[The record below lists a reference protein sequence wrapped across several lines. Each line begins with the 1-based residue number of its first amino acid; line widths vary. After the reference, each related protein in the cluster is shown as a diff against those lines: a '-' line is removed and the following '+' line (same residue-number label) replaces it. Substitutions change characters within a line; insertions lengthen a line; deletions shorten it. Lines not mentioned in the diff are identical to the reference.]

1 MKKRLLA
8 LLLAV
13 VMVAGMI
20 PAIAAANPTPARVIH
35 PDTTSRA
42 TYTFYVGENVVDT
55 QIVKAG
61 DTLNEPAA
69 PTGAGKLFLGWVY
82 EDGSNVTFGTVASVK
97 EEEVKVIAK
106 FDDVQYLLFMD
117 KKEDGRVVGCKTIP
131 KDGSVNTADVTF
143 PVGTEQAVTGW
154 VDADGRAVE
163 TVTYGQEIY
172 VLYAVVEDGYWLHF
186 DTNGGSYIAPQF
198 FTDTPDE
205 PTTNPTK
212 PGYTFEGWYLDERC
226 MEPADF
232 SEITGTCTVYANWI
246 AEGNVQY
253 TVLHM
258 QENANDDG
266 YSTKDIETKSGAT
279 GAQTNATANRYDGF
293 TAQPITQQTIKGDG
307 STIVKVYYER
317 EEYEVKFYYWESK
330 FFGGDWKEYTDFCI
344 KAKYGAYIGDKWP
357 TMSGSSTW
365 STNSKLTWGGN
376 LQGPYQVNIETMP
389 LGGASFYGPK
399 TGDDSETAYYYVE
412 ILPDETGSETWNN
425 VRYKLHHS
433 DTSPGTDYT
442 VTDEDKYPIT
452 GFTYVGLKANKVN
465 GGKYAYNNAKFF
477 YTRNTY
483 HLQFISGGT
492 PVRTEDVPFE
502 ADISN
507 HKNYEPDTPPAGKD
521 GYVFGGWYDNELG
534 EGAAYDFTGK
544 TMPAQ
549 NITLHAKWVAPVHTV
564 TFWQDETAAN
574 PLKKIE
580 NILHGSTI
588 TEDQA
593 PEATV
598 GDGEEFYGWTLRVGT
613 PFNFDTKITEDYNL
627 YARVGSEKGYKL
639 TYSVNGDETLVKD
652 DYHYAKDTPAV
663 VKNYTPEDEDT
674 DKVFLGWDTSE
685 ESTTV
690 VYKPGATIKMTDD
703 TILYAVFG
711 PKTGTVSLT
720 YHSNFGTDATQTV
733 DDIANNGLI
742 TVSDY
747 DDLSKLPTREGYSF
761 RGWSTTATGSVE
773 YKANDSA
780 VIDNVDAATANHLY
794 AVWQIKTYSYTVE
807 YYIDGTK
814 NDTLTVT
821 DSAPFGM
828 VINSYP
834 VKCPTG
840 YKLEKTEN
848 FPLTIGTDELAN
860 VIKVYY
866 VKDTFKLTIHYVYED
881 GTEAKPDYTA
891 DVAVNESYSVP
902 SPTIDGYTANTTTVS
917 GTMPSQDVTETVT
930 YTKRTDLSYTVNYYW
945 NETQVEVAV
954 SKTVNDQT
962 FNASV
967 TESPIAVEGYT
978 AVSSD
983 STNLTIGTGANVINF
998 YYYKNVTL
1006 TANRGSKVYNGQPQT
1021 LTGYTSAPEGVTFE
1035 NVTASGSG
1043 TNKGEYDVE
1052 FATDPVNKVSTDEKY
1067 IVAAANPGKLTI
1079 TPLAL
1084 TYVGESKTVTYNGQ
1098 QQSITG
1104 ITEKTGKTLPTG
1116 HTLSGLTYLAEGTNA
1131 GVYNGAF
1138 TGTAKIED
1146 ASGTDVTANYEIKTE
1161 LGKLTIEKSEA
1172 EVIVKITGE
1181 TRTETYNGSEWTVTG
1196 YTTDIGSKPIT
1207 VALKPGSKAEAKG
1220 TNAGEYKMGLK
1231 ETDFEATSDNYSN
1244 IKIEVVDGWL
1254 KINPITDEVTVTIT
1268 GNNKTVKYNGAEQKV
1283 EGYTYKAEDT
1293 AGKAI
1298 SNKQFT
1304 VALKSGHKAEAT
1316 GTSIGTYPMN
1326 LKGSDFTVTS
1336 TNYSNITVKVNDGW
1350 LKIVSNAIHFDPNDI
1365 DGEPIAEKY
1374 LIVRNGTAPEETFE
1388 VVIKQ
1393 LRGEQLSDGAATLS
1407 GKGGRK
1413 DFNGFEQLTFTAA
1426 GTYTYTIGE
1435 TDHNTRYMRYDS
1447 SLYTLTIVVTEG
1459 RSGLAISDVYY
1470 TDDAGKVSRSFPI
1483 TFNNTYSRSTTPV
1496 IIPSTP
1502 SQLNTDDHYAY
1513 VIGYPDGSVH
1523 PNGEIT
1529 RAEVATIFFRL
1540 LRDDVRSANFTTYNA
1555 YTDVSADKWYNNPI
1569 STMSRLGIIKGYPDG
1584 TFRPNDPITRAEFA
1598 AIAARF
1604 DEHKAA
1610 KLASFTDIYGHWA
1623 ISEISLAYENGWIKG
1638 YNDGTFRPNR
1648 NITRAE
1654 AMALINRVLNRA
1666 PEKPSDLLNNMNKWT
1681 DNMDTTKW
1689 YYLDVQEATNS
1700 HDYTRKTN
1708 NYEMWKKM
1716 RTDPNWAKYER

>member
-69 PTGAGKLFLGWVY
+69 PTGAGEFLGWVD
-82 EDGSNVTFGTVASVK
+82 EEGDPIAFGTVASVDGD
-97 EEEVKVIAK
+97 VKA
-106 FDDVQYLLFMD
+106 FASFSDVQYLLFMD
-117 KKEDGRVVGCKTIP
+117 TDEDDGRVVACKTLA
-131 KDGSVNTADVTF
+131 KGDTVTTADVTF
-143 PVGTEQAVTGW
+143 PVGAEQAVTGW
-154 VDADGRAVE
+154 VGADGRAVE

-344 KAKYGAYIGDKWP
+344 KAKYGAYIGDQWP
-357 TMSGSSTW
+357 TKNGSSTW
-365 STNSKLTWGGN
+365 STNKNLDWDGS

-389 LGGASFYGPK
+389 LNGAKFYGPK
-399 TGDDSETAYYYVE
+399 TAGGSETAYYYVE
-412 ILPDETGSETWNN
+412 ILPGEAGSETWNN
-425 VRYKLHHS
+425 VQYKLHHS
-433 DTSPGTDYT
+433 DTSPGTGFV

-452 GFTYVGLKANKVN
+452 GFTYVGLKANQTWN
-465 GGKYAYNNAKFF
+465 GKFAYNNAKFF

-483 HLQFISGGT
+483 QLKFISGGS
-492 PVRTEDVPFE
+492 PVNTENVKFE

-507 HKNYEPDTPPAGKD
+507 HASYEPKTPPTGKE
-521 GYVFGGWYDNELG
+521 GYVFAGWYDNEQG

-564 TFWQDETAAN
+564 TFWHDTTE
-574 PLKKIE
+574 LGKIE
-580 NILHGSTI
+580 NIAHGSTI
-588 TEDQA
+588 TEEQA
-593 PEATV
+593 PTV
-598 GDGEEFYGWTLRVGT
+598 KVEENEEFYGWTLATGT
-613 PFNFDTKITEDYNL
+613 PFSFNTEIRDSYNL
-627 YARVGSEKGYKL
+627 YAKVGSKDGYKL
-639 TYSVNGDETLVKD
+639 TYDVGGNTETVVDLK
-652 DYHYAKDTPAV
+652 HYAKNTDAVIMNCDAGIPAG
-663 VKNYTPEDEDT
+663 
-674 DKVFLGWDTSE
+674 KVFLGWAKTDGGD
-685 ESTTV
+685 V
-690 VYKPGATIKMTDD
+690 AYRPGATIEMTAD
-703 TILYAVFG
+703 TTLHAVFG

-720 YHSNFGTDATQTV
+720 YHSNFDTDAEYTV
-733 DDIANNGLI
+733 DEIANNGLV
-742 TVSDY
+742 TVLGY
-747 DDLSKLPTREGYSF
+747 DTKKLPERKGYSF
-761 RGWSTTATGSVE
+761 LGWNTEADGTGDTYAE
-773 YKANDSA
+773 GDSA
-780 VIDNVDAATANHLY
+780 VIDNVDAATTNHLY
-794 AVWQIKTYSYTVE
+794 AVWQINSYDYTVE

-814 NDTLTVT
+814 DADKTETV
-821 DSAPFGM
+821 SAPFGTQ
-828 VINSYP
+828 ITTYP
-834 VKCPTG
+834 NKCPTG
-840 YKLEKTEN
+840 YKFEKHEN
-848 FPLTIGTDELAN
+848 IPLTIGTDESAN

-945 NETQVEVAV
+945 NGTTDKVAE
-954 SKTVNDQT
+954 SKTVTGKTYQE
-962 FNASV
+962 SV
-967 TESPIAVEGYT
+967 TESPIPVEGYT
-978 AVSSD
+978 VVNGAEQP
-983 STNLTIGTGANVINF
+983 LTIGTGANVINF

-1006 TANRGSKVYNGQPQT
+1006 AANSDSKVYNGQPQT
-1021 LTGYTSAPEGVTFE
+1021 LTGYTGAPGGVTFE
-1035 NVTASGSG
+1035 DVTASGFG
-1043 TNKGEYDVE
+1043 TNVGEYNVTFSDG
-1052 FATDPVNKVSTDEKY
+1052 AVNKISTDSKY
-1067 IVAAANPGKLTI
+1067 IVTAANPGKLTI
-1079 TPLAL
+1079 TRLAL

-1104 ITEKTGKTLPTG
+1104 ITEKTGKTLPDG

-1146 ASGTDVTANYEIKTE
+1146 ASGTDVTANYEIETE

-1172 EVIVKITGE
+1172 EVIVKITGN

-1207 VALKPGSKAEAKG
+1207 VTLKSGHKAEAKG
-1220 TNAGEYKMGLK
+1220 TNAGEYKMGL
-1231 ETDFEATSDNYSN
+1231 TADDFEAASDNYSN

-1254 KINPITDEVTVTIT
+1254 KINPVTDPVIVTVT

-1283 EGYTYKAEDT
+1283 DGYTYKAEDA

-1298 SNKQFT
+1298 SNTQFA
-1304 VALKSGHKAEAT
+1304 VALADGSKAEAR
-1316 GTSIGTYPMN
+1316 GTNVDTYPMN
-1326 LKGSDFTVTS
+1326 LKATDFTAAS
-1336 TNYSNITVKVNDGW
+1336 QNYSNITIRVNDGW

-1413 DFNGFEQLTFTAA
+1413 DFTGFEKLTFTAA

-1435 TDHNTRYMRYDS
+1435 TDNNTRYMRYDS

>member
-1 MKKRLLA
+1 MKKRILA

-20 PAIAAANPTPARVIH
+20 PAIAAANPMPARVIH

-172 VLYAVVEDGYWLHF
+172 VLYAVVENGHWLHF
-186 DTNGGSYIAPQF
+186 ETNGGSYIAPQF

-212 PGYTFEGWYLDERC
+212 PGYTFGGWYLDAKC
-226 MEPADF
+226 MDPADF

-258 QENANDDG
+258 QENADDDG
-266 YSTKDIETKSGAT
+266 YSTKNIETKSGAT

-293 TAQPITQQTIKGDG
+293 TAQPITQQTIMGDG

-317 EEYEVKFYYWESK
+317 NEYEVKFFYRENRKWN
-330 FFGGDWKEYTDFCI
+330 EYTDIRI

-357 TMSGSSTW
+357 TMHGSSTW
-365 STNSKLTWGGN
+365 STNEDLYWGK

-389 LGGASFYGPK
+389 LNGAKFYGPK
-399 TGDDSETAYYYVE
+399 TASGSETAYYYVE
-412 ILPDETGSETWNN
+412 ILLGETVDLNKNGID
-425 VRYKLHHS
+425 YKLHHK
-433 DTSPGTDYT
+433 DTSPGTGYT
-442 VTDEDKYPIT
+442 VTKEDKYNIT
-452 GFTYVGLKANKVN
+452 GFTYKEGTGN
-465 GGKYAYNNAKFF
+465 GASYDNAKFF
-477 YTRNTY
+477 YTRNSY
-483 HLQFISGGT
+483 DLIFINGSEKKAESVKFG
-492 PVRTEDVPFE
+492 
-502 ADISN
+502 ADISG
-507 HKNYEPDTPPAGKD
+507 KSYTPTTPPAGMD
-521 GYVFGGWYDNELG
+521 GYVFAGWYDNEQG
-534 EGAAYDFTGK
+534 EGEEYTFTGK

-549 NITLHAKWVAPVHTV
+549 SITLYAKWVAPIHTV
-564 TFWQDETAAN
+564 TFWRDTTAEE

-580 NILHGSTI
+580 NIQHGNTI
-588 TEDQA
+588 TAEDA
-593 PEATV
+593 PTVTV
-598 GDGEEFYGWTLRVGT
+598 GNGEEFYGWTLRDGT
-613 PFNFDTKITEDYNL
+613 PFNFNTEIRSNYDL
-627 YARVGSEKGYKL
+627 YAKVGSEKGYKL
-639 TYSVNGDETLVKD
+639 TYDVNGDTETVVDLK
-652 DYHYAKDTPAV
+652 HYAKNTDAVIMNCDKGIPAG
-663 VKNYTPEDEDT
+663 
-674 DKVFLGWDTSE
+674 KVFLGWTASE
-685 ESTTV
+685 NGTTV
-690 VYKPGATIKMTDD
+690 DYRPGATIEMTDD
-703 TILYAVFG
+703 TTLYAVFG
-711 PKTGTVSLT
+711 DKTGTVSLT
-720 YHSNFGTDATQTV
+720 YHSNFDTDATQTV
-733 DDIANNGLI
+733 DDIANNDKV
-742 TVSDY
+742 TVSKY
-747 DDLSKLPTREGYSF
+747 DDLLQLPTREGYTF
-761 RGWSTTATGSVE
+761 RGWNTKEDGTG
-773 YKANDSA
+773 DSYAAGTKA
-780 VIDNVDAATANHLY
+780 VIDNDGSNDLY
-794 AVWQIKTYSYTVE
+794 AVWQIKSYAYTVE
-807 YYIDGTK
+807 YYIDGVKDNSKTE
-814 NDTLTVT
+814 NSTADFGTVI
-821 DSAPFGM
+821 DSYT
-828 VINSYP
+828 N
-834 VKCPTG
+834 KCPDG
-840 YKLEKTEN
+840 YKLEKEEN
-848 FPLTIGTDELAN
+848 LPLTIGAVAADN

-866 VKDTFKLTIHYVYED
+866 VKNTFKLTIHYVYED

-945 NETQVEVAV
+945 NGTTDKVAE
-954 SKTVNDQT
+954 SKTVTGKTYQE
-962 FNASV
+962 SV
-967 TESPIAVEGYT
+967 TESPIPVEGYT
-978 AVSSD
+978 VVNGAEQP
-983 STNLTIGTGANVINF
+983 LTIGTGANVINF

-1006 TANRGSKVYNGQPQT
+1006 AANSDSKVYNGQPQT
-1021 LTGYTSAPEGVTFE
+1021 LTGYTGAPGGVIFE

-1043 TNKGEYDVE
+1043 TNVGEYNVTFSDGAVG
-1052 FATDPVNKVSTDEKY
+1052 KISTDSKY
-1067 IVAAANPGKLTI
+1067 IVTEANPGTLTI
-1079 TPLAL
+1079 TRLAL

-1104 ITEKTGKTLPTG
+1104 ITEKTGKTLPDG
-1116 HTLSGLTYLAEGTNA
+1116 HTLSGLSYLAQGTTVGNYD
-1131 GVYNGAF
+1131 GVF

-1146 ASGTDVTANYEIKTE
+1146 ASSTDVTANYEITTE
-1161 LGKLTIEKSEA
+1161 PGKLTIEKSEA

-1181 TRTETYNGSEWTVTG
+1181 TRTETYNGSEWAVTG

-1207 VALKPGSKAEAKG
+1207 VTLKSGHKAEARG

-1231 ETDFEATSDNYSN
+1231 ATDFEATSDNYSN
-1244 IKIEVVDGWL
+1244 IRIEVVDGWL
-1254 KINPITDEVTVTIT
+1254 KINPVTDPVIVTVT

-1283 EGYTYKAEDT
+1283 EGYTYKAEDA

-1298 SNKQFT
+1298 SNTQFT
-1304 VALKSGHKAEAT
+1304 VALADGSKAEAR
-1316 GTSIGTYPMN
+1316 GTNVDTYPMN
-1326 LKGSDFTVTS
+1326 LKATDFTATS
-1336 TNYSNITVKVNDGW
+1336 QNYSNITIKVNDGW

-1393 LRGEQLSDGAATLS
+1393 LRGEQMSDGAATLS

-1413 DFNGFEQLTFTAA
+1413 DFTGFEKLTFTAA

-1435 TDHNTRYMRYDS
+1435 TDNNTRYMRYDS

>member
-13 VMVAGMI
+13 VMIAGMI
-20 PAIAAANPTPARVIH
+20 PTIAAVNPMPAMIY

-42 TYTFYVGENVVDT
+42 TYTFYVGNREVDK
-55 QIVKAG
+55 QIVKEG

-69 PTGAGKLFLGWVY
+69 PTGEGSEGRFLGWVY
-82 EDGSNVTFGTVASVK
+82 ENGDPVTFGTVASVA

-106 FDDVQYLLFMD
+106 FDNVQYLLFMD
-117 KKEDGRVVGCKTIP
+117 KKEGGRVVGCKTIP
-131 KDGSVNTADVTF
+131 EDGSVTTADVTF
-143 PVGTEQAVTGW
+143 PVDAEQAVTGW
-154 VDADGRAVE
+154 EDADGNAVGM
-163 TVTYGQEIY
+163 VAYGQEIY
-172 VLYAVVEDGYWLHF
+172 VLYAVVKDGHWLHF
-186 DTNGGSYIAPQF
+186 ETNGGSYIAPQF

-212 PGYTFEGWYLDERC
+212 PGYTFGGWYLDERC
-226 MEPADF
+226 MDPADF
-232 SEITGTCTVYANWI
+232 SKITGTCIVYANWI
-246 AEGNVQY
+246 PEDGVKY

-266 YSTKDIETKSGAT
+266 YSTKDITTDSGEA
-279 GAQTNATANRYDGF
+279 GFHTNAKPMSYQGF
-293 TAQPITQQTIKGDG
+293 TAQPITQQTINGDG
-307 STIVKVYYER
+307 STIVKVYYKR
-317 EEYEVKFYYWESK
+317 NVYQVKFYYHHSG
-330 FFGGDWKEYTDFCI
+330 FFGIGGSWEEDTNLRI
-344 KAKYGAYIGDKWP
+344 TAKYGANISKQWP
-357 TMSGSSTW
+357 GGAWHVGPNSSTW
-365 STNSKLTWGGN
+365 
-376 LQGPYQVNIETMP
+376 QANIDTMP
-389 LGGASFYGPK
+389 LDGKNFYKQSDNDSATAS
-399 TGDDSETAYYYVE
+399 YYLEV
-412 ILPDETGSETWNN
+412 LPGETGTL
-425 VRYKLHHS
+425 VGGKYYKLDHQDHAPS
-433 DTSPGTDYT
+433 GST
-442 VTDEDKYPIT
+442 VTSEDRYPIT
-452 GFTYVGLKANKVN
+452 GFTCNTGYSAKDGKNYNKAEFYYDRNS
-465 GGKYAYNNAKFF
+465 YN
-477 YTRNTY
+477 
-483 HLQFISGGT
+483 LIFISGGQN
-492 PVRTEDVPFE
+492 VKTENVKFE
-502 ADISN
+502 ANLSGYADY
-507 HKNYEPDTPPAGKD
+507 KPTTPPAGME
-521 GYVFGGWYDNELG
+521 GYVFAGWYDNEK
-534 EGAAYDFTGK
+534 GAGDAYDFTGK

-564 TFWQDETAAN
+564 TFWQGDTKLDEIKDIA
-574 PLKKIE
+574 
-580 NILHGSTI
+580 HGSKI

-593 PEATV
+593 PKDKVTV
-598 GDGEEFYGWTLRVGT
+598 VVDEEEFYGWTLLDGT
-613 PFNFDTKITEDYNL
+613 PFNFNTEIRDSYNL
-627 YARVGSEKGYKL
+627 YAKVGSKAGYKL
-639 TYSVNGDETLVKD
+639 TYDVGGNTGTVVDPK
-652 DYHYAKDTPAV
+652 HYAKNTPAV

-703 TILYAVFG
+703 TTLYAVFG
-711 PKTGTVSLT
+711 PKTGPVSLT
-720 YHSNFGTDATQTV
+720 YHSNFGTGETQTV
-733 DDIANNGLI
+733 AGIANNGLI

-761 RGWSTTATGSVE
+761 QGWSTTANGNVE
-773 YKANDSA
+773 YNKNDSA

-794 AVWQIKTYSYTVE
+794 AVWKINTYNYTVE

-814 NDTLTVT
+814 DDSKTENSTADFGTVI
-821 DSAPFGM
+821 DSYT
-828 VINSYP
+828 N
-834 VKCPTG
+834 KCPTG
-840 YKLEKTEN
+840 YKFEKHEN
-848 FPLTIGTDELAN
+848 LPLTIGTDESAN

-866 VKDTFKLTIHYVYED
+866 VKDTFKLTIHYVYAEG
-881 GTEAKPDYTA
+881 GTAANDHTA
-891 DVAVNESYSVP
+891 DVAVNDTYNVA
-902 SPTIDGYTANTTTVS
+902 SPTIDGYTADKTTVS
-917 GTMPSQDVTETVT
+917 GTMPKQDVTETVT
-930 YTKRTDLSYTVNYYW
+930 YTKRADLSYTVNYYW
-945 NETQVEVAV
+945 NGTTEKVAE
-954 SKTVNDQT
+954 SKTVTGKTYQEV
-962 FNASV
+962 V
-967 TESPIAVEGYT
+967 TESPITVVGYT
-978 AVSSD
+978 VVNGAEQ
-983 STNLTIGTGANVINF
+983 TLPIGTGTNEINF

-1006 TANRGSKVYNGQPQT
+1006 TANSGSKVYNGQPQT
-1021 LTGYTSAPEGVTFE
+1021 LTGYTGAPEGVTFE
-1035 NVTASGSG
+1035 SVTAFGSG
-1043 TNKGEYDVE
+1043 TDVGEYNVTFSDGAVG
-1052 FATDPVNKVSTDEKY
+1052 KISTDRKY
-1067 IVAAANPGKLTI
+1067 IVTEATPGKLTI
-1079 TPLAL
+1079 TPV
-1084 TYVGESKTVTYNGQ
+1084 TDEVTVT
-1098 QQSITG
+1098 ITG
-1104 ITEKTGKTLPTG
+1104 NHDSK
-1116 HTLSGLTYLAEGTNA
+1116 
-1131 GVYNGAF
+1131 V
-1138 TGTAKIED
+1138 
-1146 ASGTDVTANYEIKTE
+1146 
-1161 LGKLTIEKSEA
+1161 
-1172 EVIVKITGE
+1172 
-1181 TRTETYNGSEWTVTG
+1181 YNGSEQTVTG
-1196 YTTDIGSKPIT
+1196 YTTDVGAKPITVTLNNTGKDTAKGTNVGKYYMGLTDGDFTVTSTNYTNIKLIVNDGYLDITPVTDEVIVTVTGNHDSKVYNGSEQSVTGFTTDVGSKPIT
-1207 VALKPGSKAEAKG
+1207 VALKSGSKAEAKG

-1244 IKIEVVDGWL
+1244 IKIVVVDGWL

-1283 EGYTYKAEDT
+1283 EGYTYKAEDA

-1350 LKIVSNAIHFDPNDI
+1350 LRIVSNAIHFDPNDI
-1365 DGEPIAEKY
+1365 GGKPIAEKY
-1374 LIVRNGTAPEETFE
+1374 LIVNRGSAPEETFE

-1393 LRGEQLSDGAATLS
+1393 LRGEQMSDGEATLS

-1413 DFNGFEQLTFTAA
+1413 NFTGFEQLTYTAA
-1426 GTYTYTIGE
+1426 GTYYYTIGE
-1435 TDHNTRYMRYDS
+1435 TDNNTRYMRYDS
-1447 SLYTLTIVVTEG
+1447 SLYTLTVVVIEG
-1459 RSGLAISDVYY
+1459 RDGLAVSDVYY

-1483 TFNNTYSRSTTPV
+1483 AFNNTYDRKTGTVV
-1496 IIPSTP
+1496 IPTTP

-1540 LRDDVRSANFTTYNA
+1540 LRDSVRDANFTSYNP
-1555 YTDVSADKWYNNPI
+1555 YTDVSADKWYNNPV

-1716 RTDPNWAKYER
+1716 LTDPNWAKYER